1 MNDFSRSSD
10 LLVSILC
17 ADDTSVFIEGTNLE
31 NISEILN
38 TELEKVNMWLKANK
52 LTINTKKTHYIMF
65 YRTQIKHNTN
75 IKILIN
81 NNIVDH
87 INNTKFLGVIIDSKL
102 NWAAHILY
110 IKSKISKSI
119 CILLKI
125 RKCIQNN
132 TMRNMYFTFIYP
144 YLIYCIEVWGNA
156 QHIHF
161 DPLIKIQKK
170 SI

>member
-1 MNDFSRSSD
+1 MYEVRTIISAIINSTSDNDE
-10 LLVSILC
+10 LP
-17 ADDTSVFIEGTNLE
+17 
-31 NISEILN
+31 ILN

-52 LTINTKKTHYIMF
+52 LTINTRKTHYVIF
-65 YRTQIKHNTN
+65 HRTRIKHNTN

-81 NNIVDH
+81 NNIVDY
-87 INNTKFLGVIIDSKL
+87 INNTKFLGVIIDSNL

-119 CILLKI
+119 GILLKI
-125 RKCIQNN
+125 RKFIPNN

-156 QHIHF
+156 QHTHL
-161 DPLIKIQKK
+161 DPLKK
-170 SI
+170 Y